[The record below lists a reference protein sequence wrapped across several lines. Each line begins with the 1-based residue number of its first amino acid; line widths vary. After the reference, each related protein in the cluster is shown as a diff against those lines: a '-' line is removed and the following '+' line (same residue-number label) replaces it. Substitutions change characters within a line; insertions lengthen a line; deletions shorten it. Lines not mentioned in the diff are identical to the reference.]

1 MECREAAEH
10 LPAYLDAAAGPAA
23 TALEAHLGT
32 CSACRAD
39 LDRYRALS
47 GALAGLASR
56 TVEPPAWLQPAIISS
71 LRAHSAHRLAVL
83 DRTPL
88 ALTDRRLAAAGGA
101 LVLGVA
107 SAAGVAVLARRNRRR
122 RTRLRAAIA

>member
-23 TALEAHLGT
+23 SALEAHLAT
-32 CSACRAD
+32 CAACRAD
-39 LDRYRALS
+39 LERFRELS
-47 GALAGLASR
+47 GALAALATR
-56 TVEPPAWLQPAIISS
+56 TVDPPAWLQPAIASS

-83 DRTPL
+83 DRAPL

-101 LVLGVA
+101 LVLAGV
-107 SAAGVAVLARRNRRR
+107 AGVAVFARRTRRR
-122 RTRLRAAIA
+122 RTRLRAALA